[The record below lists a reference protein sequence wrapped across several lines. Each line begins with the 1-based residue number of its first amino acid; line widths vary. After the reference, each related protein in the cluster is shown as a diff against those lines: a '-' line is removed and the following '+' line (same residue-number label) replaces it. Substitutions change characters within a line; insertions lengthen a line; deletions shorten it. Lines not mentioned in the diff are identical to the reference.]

1 MREFLF
7 YFFAALTVVPGLFV
21 AISRNPV
28 NSAMNMILSFIGL
41 AALFVLLE
49 SYFLAILQVLV
60 YAGAIVVLFLFII
73 MLIDPE
79 KSPKAGWLTSLAAV
93 AALALMV
100 TGLLTLLY
108 SGESGTFAVAGETAP
123 AALSQTFGV
132 ELFTRYLLP
141 FQVTGFM
148 LLIAMVG
155 VIVISRK
162 NPAEEK
168 GGEA

>member
-1 MREFLF
+1 MKEFLF

-73 MLIDPE
+73 MLIDADKAPR
-79 KSPKAGWLTSLAAV
+79 AGWLTSLAAI

-100 TGLLTLLY
+100 TGLLSILY
-108 SGESGTFAVAGETAP
+108 SGESGTFAVAGDYAP
-123 AALSQTFGV
+123 AAVSQVFGV

-148 LLIAMVG
+148 LLMAMVG

-162 NPAEEK
+162 SPAQEK
-168 GGEA
+168 ETEA